1 VLSYAAALPEGTLSS
16 PGIANRT
23 GYCGY
28 RFAPE
33 TEMYLARN
41 RWLSPPLGRWIER
54 DPLGYVDGM
63 GLYEYVKGRPSILR
77 DPLGLCC
84 EDECSDGDLTAPEI
98 VEVHLRH
105 YCGYAKPSSIAAGV
119 AAVEGAQLIEA
130 MWEAADAAKL
140 HTAVR
145 RAIKKFGSDR
155 ARLRVEAREILGL
168 YFADYAAQKGVGAF
182 GIDPDDAVGRIL
194 AFEQSLLNLQGAA
207 VWLKVRWKQCESRPC
222 RLLFDQRRWIEHEDW
237 IICPQDDKLGGG
249 IDPKNWDAIGAAI
262 RDCRN
267 ELLTLW
273 RSRVPLRK
281 TPQKFLDDWNQ
292 AIRGLGL
299 LGSSHRGTSEGSS
312 AAAPYCATGSEV
324 HSCNLESPHLL
335 RPSSWD
341 RCLPLA
347 CRLAGI

>member
-1 VLSYAAALPEGTLSS
+1 VDAADLAAVLSYAAALPEGTLSS

-155 ARLRVEAREILGL
+155 ARLRVEARKILGL

-194 AFEQSLLNLQGAA
+194 AFEQSLLS
-207 VWLKVRWKQCESRPC
+207 K
-222 RLLFDQRRWIEHEDW
+222 
-237 IICPQDDKLGGG
+237 
-249 IDPKNWDAIGAAI
+249 
-262 RDCRN
+262 
-267 ELLTLW
+267 
-273 RSRVPLRK
+273 VPL
-281 TPQKFLDDWNQ
+281 F
-292 AIRGLGL
+292 G
-299 LGSSHRGTSEGSS
+299 
-312 AAAPYCATGSEV
+312 
-324 HSCNLESPHLL
+324 
-335 RPSSWD
+335 
-341 RCLPLA
+341 
-347 CRLAGI
+347 